1 MYYRTRTYLAGDWD
15 GDKNL
20 IQQIYDWK
28 RSGYLTLDFTD
39 AHDLTQSRDGSLNC
53 IIKGSLSKRMNASKT
68 FVLVVGDKT
77 NTVMSG
83 SCSYC
88 NSYSTYSQI
97 CFRDHPV
104 DLRSYVKYECEKAAR
119 DARNGVMRIVVIYNY
134 MSVYREKCPEA
145 VRYLG
150 THIAGICR
158 DVYGNPKFDYQAIKK
173 AIMG

>member
-15 GDKNL
+15 EDKNL

-39 AHDLTQSRDGSLNC
+39 AHDLTQSRDDSLNC
-53 IIKGSLSKRMNASKT
+53 TIKESLSKRMNASKT
-68 FVLVVGDKT
+68 FVLIVGDKT
-77 NTVMSG
+77 NNVISG
-83 SCSYC
+83 SCSCC
-88 NSYSTYSQI
+88 NSYYQSCS
-97 CFRDHPV
+97 RGHSV

-119 DARNGVMRIVVIYNY
+119 DARNGEMRIVVIYNY
-134 MSVYREKCPEA
+134 MSVYKEKCPEA

-150 THIAGICR
+150 NHIAGIHR
-158 DVYGNPKFDYQAIKK
+158 DAYGNHKFDYQAIKK